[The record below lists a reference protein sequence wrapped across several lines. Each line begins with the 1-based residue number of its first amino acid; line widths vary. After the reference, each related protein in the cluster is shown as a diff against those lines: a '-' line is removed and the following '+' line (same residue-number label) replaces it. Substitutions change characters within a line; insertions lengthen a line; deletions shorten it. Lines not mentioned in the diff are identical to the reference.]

1 MKKTIMTIAAVLVMT
16 GAAQSIEVLKGEE
29 KPAGC
34 ESIAEIRAGNL
45 FNRHS
50 KDIAI
55 QSVVDD
61 TERLNAQKVSV
72 QLIRHQHPKLGTD
85 YTAVGTA
92 WKCSK

>member
-1 MKKTIMTIAAVLVMT
+1 MKKTIMTITAALVLT

-34 ESIAEIRAGNL
+34 ESIAEIRAGNV
-45 FNRHS
+45 FNRYS

-61 TERLNAQKVSV
+61 AERLNAQKVSV
-72 QLIRHQHPKLGTD
+72 QVIRHQHPKLGTD

-92 WKCSK
+92 WKCAK

>member
-1 MKKTIMTIAAVLVMT
+1 MKKTIMTIAAALVMT

-45 FNRHS
+45 FNRYS
-50 KDIAI
+50 KDIAV

-61 TERLNAQKVSV
+61 AERLNAQKVSV
-72 QLIRHQHPKLGTD
+72 QLVRHQHPKLGTD

-92 WKCSK
+92 WKCAK